1 MFLTTIIPTIGRKVL
16 QRAIHSVLEQD
27 FSSAEY
33 EVIII
38 NDSGTPLPE
47 EDWQQSLN
55 VRVLNSNRVERCVA
69 RNLGAAVAQGRYLH
83 FLDDDDWLLPGA
95 LEAFWRL
102 SHKHPNS
109 PWLYGGTLLF
119 DRHESP
125 VIRLVHD
132 LSPNCFTQ
140 LMAGE
145 WIPLQ
150 ASIIHHEQFHKVG
163 GFDPLIPGVEDID
176 LARRMAL
183 HFDFNNTGELVA
195 AVGMGTSGS
204 TTNQAKARLDGRKAR
219 ELILNEP
226 GVYNRLWQSAD
237 NEFWRGRIVR
247 LYLTSSHWN
256 LAHGKLL
263 TAISRTLQGLLAIL
277 SSMSFSL
284 LTRDFWRAVGGQ
296 YESETFARGFA
307 ESQKVTVQDD

>member
-1 MFLTTIIPTIGRKVL
+1 
-16 QRAIHSVLEQD
+16 
-27 FSSAEY
+27 
-33 EVIII
+33 
-38 NDSGTPLPE
+38 
-47 EDWQQSLN
+47 
-55 VRVLNSNRVERCVA
+55 
-69 RNLGAAVAQGRYLH
+69 
-83 FLDDDDWLLPGA
+83 
-95 LEAFWRL
+95 
-102 SHKHPNS
+102 
-109 PWLYGGTLLF
+109 
-119 DRHESP
+119 
-125 VIRLVHD
+125 
-132 LSPNCFTQ
+132 
-140 LMAGE
+140 
-145 WIPLQ
+145 
-150 ASIIHHEQFHKVG
+150 
-163 GFDPLIPGVEDID
+163 
-176 LARRMAL
+176 MAL